1 MSNELLDVSV
11 TREYRDAHAVE
22 ERSSWSDIVRQRRWN
37 RKSSARQ
44 LCFIER
50 RIASTDDHK
59 VVRHGSA
66 RDCAKEKES
75 KSSRLLVVRTT
86 SCRPIEAAKAKVALT
101 MLRLCISQLD
111 VIDTLA

>member
-50 RIASTDDHK
+50 RVACSDDHK

-66 RDCAKEKES
+66 RRGADEKER
-75 KSSRLLVVRTT
+75 KLRRLLV
-86 SCRPIEAAKAKVALT
+86 I
-101 MLRLCISQLD
+101 
-111 VIDTLA
+111 